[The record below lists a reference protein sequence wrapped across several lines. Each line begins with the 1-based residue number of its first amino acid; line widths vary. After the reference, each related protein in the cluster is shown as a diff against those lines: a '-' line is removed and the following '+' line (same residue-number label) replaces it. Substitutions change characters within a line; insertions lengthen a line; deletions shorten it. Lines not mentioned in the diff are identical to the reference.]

1 MQKQFLIIK
10 FSLWIYN
17 IGQSF
22 LKEGITEQFY
32 EGREDFEDINT
43 EPIGKQQ
50 LQAYSLLPILFSHS
64 MNSYWAPTNLVA
76 T

>member
-1 MQKQFLIIK
+1 MKKQFLIIK

-22 LKEGITEQFY
+22 LKEGITKQFH

-43 EPIGKQQ
+43 DPIRKQQ
-50 LQAYSLLPILFSHS
+50 LQACSLLLILFSHS
-64 MNSYWAPTNLVA
+64 MNSY
-76 T
+76 

>member
-22 LKEGITEQFY
+22 LKEGITKQFH
-32 EGREDFEDINT
+32 EGHEDFEDINT
-43 EPIGKQQ
+43 DPIRKQQ
-50 LQAYSLLPILFSHS
+50 LQACSLILILFSHS
-64 MNSYWAPTNLVA
+64 MNSY
-76 T
+76 

>member
-22 LKEGITEQFY
+22 LKEGITKQFH

-43 EPIGKQQ
+43 DPIRKQQ
-50 LQAYSLLPILFSHS
+50 LQACSLILILFSHS
-64 MNSYWAPTNLVA
+64 MNSY
-76 T
+76 

>member
-43 EPIGKQQ
+43 EPIGKQ
-50 LQAYSLLPILFSHS
+50 H
-64 MNSYWAPTNLVA
+64 
-76 T
+76 